1 MIIQAQS
8 QGGEVVKSGEAGV
21 FFAATVPFIAIL
33 IVGLVGIS
41 RINEGIAKI
50 PVRSHAQTPPFFFAL
65 FVGMNALPNDANSDD
80 GATDRRVPIVRHRFV

>member
-1 MIIQAQS
+1 MSDRYAIIKTQS
-8 QGGEVVKSGEAGV
+8 DGNDVDAGEASV

-50 PVRSHAQTPPFFFAL
+50 PVR
-65 FVGMNALPNDANSDD
+65 
-80 GATDRRVPIVRHRFV
+80 ATF